1 MNHKKTHVLKSL
13 AVCLPTASLADV
25 WSERQSTVLKFDS
38 SWSQNVVS
46 EKASGV
52 ATAFT
57 LSFSRC
63 SPLKFP
69 CPQPSPQPFLR
80 RCHFIACPPY
90 GLSTFPLLCL
100 LFSFKLS
107 GLQGAFVL
115 SCALEGRLLLS
126 ITFVVPKPDGGC

>member
-57 LSFSRC
+57 LSFTPQVPLS
-63 SPLKFP
+63 SPLP
-69 CPQPSPQPFLR
+69 T
-80 RCHFIACPPY
+80 
-90 GLSTFPLLCL
+90 TFPPSLPLHCL
-100 LFSFKLS
+100 SSLWSLN
-107 GLQGAFVL
+107 LPPLVFV
-115 SCALEGRLLLS
+115 
-126 ITFVVPKPDGGC
+126 IFI